1 MTAVRLGALAALAVA
16 LYGEP
21 KPKDVDG
28 WDKIKWGMTMAKARS
43 AYDIQTQP
51 ESNDDWTLLI
61 LKPVKMGDIEMG
73 AEAGARRGSQN
84 ITWVR
89 LWSFF
94 GLATSA
100 PSAGSRDFDTLRTTL
115 IEKYGQ
121 PANEET
127 TRGEN
132 FRLIRTVQWRFPS
145 TSILLSL
152 EQSSSLPNLGNIY
165 LDYSAA
171 EK

>member
-1 MTAVRLGALAALAVA
+1 VVRLGALAALAAA

-21 KPKDVDG
+21 KPQDVDG
-28 WDKIKWGMTMAKARS
+28 WDKIKWGMTIAKARS

-51 ESNDDWTLLI
+51 ESRDDWTLLI
-61 LKPVKMGDIEMG
+61 LKPVKMGDLEMG
-73 AEAGARRGSQN
+73 AEAGARHGSEK

-89 LWSFF
+89 LWSYF
-94 GLATSA
+94 GLPNSA
-100 PSAGSRDFDTLRTTL
+100 PLAGPQDFETLKNIL
-115 IEKYGQ
+115 IREYGA
-121 PANEET
+121 PANEEVK
-127 TRGEN
+127 RGEN
-132 FRLIRTVQWRFPS
+132 FRLIKIVQWRFHS
-145 TSILLSL
+145 TSILLNL